1 MTLKSAKSIGAARIS
16 KSEAAALKAEN
27 VGLSERI
34 DDLTTEIAELRRAL
48 AEKKLSD
55 ENKITDESESEKS
68 RSGNDRSD
76 EAQKKKLTDEAIEE
90 KIKRA
95 DEKIAADYASEIRR
109 LYVFAS
115 RWQAAL
121 PTDERFP
128 DNERRKAVAKAIR
141 EIICDNAAIN
151 SAEQGKDLLARITAA
166 MNGGAGKKESDV
178 FDLDEV
184 LNPGELDLESLC
196 KELGVMD

>member
-1 MTLKSAKSIGAARIS
+1 MTLKSAKSIGSRINR
-16 KSEAAALKAEN
+16 SEAEAIKAEN
-27 VGLSERI
+27 VGLNKKI
-34 DDLTTEIAELRRAL
+34 DDLTAEIAELKQAL
-48 AEKKLSD
+48 ADKEVSP
-55 ENKITDESESEKS
+55 ENEN
-68 RSGNDRSD
+68 SG
-76 EAQKKKLTDEAIEE
+76 EAIEE
-90 KIKRA
+90 KFRRA

-128 DNERRKAVAKAIR
+128 DSEKRKAVAKAIK
-141 EIICDNAAIN
+141 EIITDNGVIN
-151 SAEQGKDLLARITAA
+151 SAEQGRELVARITAA
-166 MNGGAGKKESDV
+166 MSGGAEKKESDR

-184 LNPGELDLESLC
+184 LNPGELDLEALC

>member
-90 KIKRA
+90 KLKRA